1 MATQYDSIASEFNDF
16 RTMPGSLIELHNV
29 EKTLRP
35 FLNGARVLDLACGS
49 GHYSDLFVSWG
60 AAQVVGVDISPGMIS
75 NAKAR
80 FASDNLTFLVGDCSQ
95 PLSVPGGLFD
105 IVFGGYLLNYAP
117 DRASLTNMYRNI
129 ATNLKDG
136 GRFFVVMDYP
146 TEDPRGHLEMTQK
159 HRPQLLDYVSL
170 ECVGD
175 VEDGISFLLRAERP
189 TRFEFKAYWLKES
202 VYKEAAQQGGLT
214 GDWKWEHPILP
225 EDDSEIWERTADRAG
240 DRAKLERVGY
250 FALVRI
256 DKD

>member
-1 MATQYDSIASEFNDF
+1 
-16 RTMPGSLIELHNV
+16 
-29 EKTLRP
+29 
-35 FLNGARVLDLACGS
+35 
-49 GHYSDLFVSWG
+49 
-60 AAQVVGVDISPGMIS
+60 
-75 NAKAR
+75 
-80 FASDNLTFLVGDCSQ
+80 
-95 PLSVPGGLFD
+95 
-105 IVFGGYLLNYAP
+105 
-117 DRASLTNMYRNI
+117 
-129 ATNLKDG
+129 
-136 GRFFVVMDYP
+136 MDYP

-202 VYKEAAQQGGLT
+202 VYKEAAQQGGLM